1 MIVKMGEIKTNY
13 RNRNS
18 MYLISLY
25 SRCFSFS
32 TNMQIEVKDFILIV
46 HDVSIKWQLMYEG

>member
-25 SRCFSFS
+25 SRLYCFS

-46 HDVSIKWQLMYEG
+46 HDVSIKWQLMYEA